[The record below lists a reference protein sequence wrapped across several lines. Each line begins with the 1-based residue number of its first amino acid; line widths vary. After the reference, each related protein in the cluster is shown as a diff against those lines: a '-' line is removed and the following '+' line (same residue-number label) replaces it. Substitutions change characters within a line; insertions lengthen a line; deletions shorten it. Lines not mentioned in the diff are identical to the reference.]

1 MIKKFSS
8 VDKTEMNREMIEL
21 TLLVI
26 AECCS
31 ITLLTVAECG
41 SLAYYRKQYAFE

>member
-1 MIKKFSS
+1 MIKIQQKYKISKK
-8 VDKTEMNREMIEL
+8 VLMIEL

-26 AECCS
+26 TECCS

-41 SLAYYRKQYAFE
+41 SLS

>member
-1 MIKKFSS
+1 MIKSTVEKIKIAMKG
-8 VDKTEMNREMIEL
+8 VMIEL
-21 TLLVI
+21 TLPVI

-41 SLAYYRKQYAFE
+41 SLA